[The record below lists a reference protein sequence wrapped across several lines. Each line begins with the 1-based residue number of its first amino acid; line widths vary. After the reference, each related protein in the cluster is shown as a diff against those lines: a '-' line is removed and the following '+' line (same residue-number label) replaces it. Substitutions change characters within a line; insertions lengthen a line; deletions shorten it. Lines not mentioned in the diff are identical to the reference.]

1 MRHGARRVLIDSL
14 RKAHRWLD
22 ELLADPRLTVAAIGS
37 REGKSER
44 SVEMT
49 LSLAF
54 LAPDLVK
61 AAVEGRLPRGFGLTR
76 LSGLP
81 IPWHDQWQALGLM
94 APARG

>member
-1 MRHGARRVLIDSL
+1 MRQSARRVLINAL
-14 RKAHRWLD
+14 RKSHRWLD

-44 SVEMT
+44 SIETT